1 MFTKMRV
8 NKFVCILLMDIHIQT
23 ITDVFFFSH
32 TFPVNENS
40 VCMLEQTCIIFPE
53 QHQKLKAVWFWWR
66 ALVMPLCVH
75 QCVQMLI
82 LRVLLTR
89 PLQTNPRTFPKFE
102 WGGNF
107 RAASRR
113 KSLTAGSVLLLTTV
127 REGRGHSSQH
137 TYTKKKKTSCLKPE
151 GSVEEMNSSLLWSWY
166 DCIHFNKWCFCYIS
180 SAF

>member
-1 MFTKMRV
+1 
-8 NKFVCILLMDIHIQT
+8 
-23 ITDVFFFSH
+23 
-32 TFPVNENS
+32 
-40 VCMLEQTCIIFPE
+40 MLEQTCIIFPE

-75 QCVQMLI
+75 QCVQTLI

-137 TYTKKKKTSCLKPE
+137 TYTKKKKLPVWNLKVALKRWTLPCCGLDMTVFISTSDVFVIYQVPF
-151 GSVEEMNSSLLWSWY
+151 NSQFLQDFASPVVFEIKLFFFKQNK
-166 DCIHFNKWCFCYIS
+166 HFAMSYVSF
-180 SAF
+180 